1 MKDWDSMRQIR
12 DLVVIGAG
20 PAGLTAG
27 LYGARAGLRI
37 TVLDIKSPGGQILLT
52 DHIFNYPGFP
62 DGITGRKLAD
72 LFKRQA
78 ERYGCEINTRVGS
91 LSLSSTDGFHYVYT
105 PKDQYESKLVIV
117 ATGGAPRRLNAPG
130 EKKFSGAGIS
140 YCAVC
145 DGNFFEG
152 MDVIVV
158 GGGDSALE
166 EAAYLSRICNH
177 VYVIHR
183 RDAFRGSDAC
193 QCLIRDCS
201 NVTTCMNTVVKEF
214 QGDDVLKSVRL
225 AITDGLKEWDLEVSG
240 AFIYVGHIPN
250 TSFLPE
256 TIKKDQDGWIITD
269 ENMQS
274 SVPGIYAAGDVR
286 SKMGKQI
293 STAIG
298 DGALAAMA
306 AEKYLLMQ
314 SCPPCWASVK
324 DRSTYFEGGFCAS

>member
-1 MKDWDSMRQIR
+1 MTQIN
-12 DLVVIGAG
+12 DLVVLGAG

-27 LYGARAGLRI
+27 LYGARAGLK
-37 TVLDIKSPGGQILLT
+37 TAVLETKSPGGQILLT

-62 DGITGRKLAD
+62 DGITGRELAN
-72 LFKRQA
+72 LFQRQA
-78 ERYGCEINTRVGS
+78 ERYGCQITTRVGPV
-91 LSLSSTDGFHYVYT
+91 SLSSSDGIHRVST
-105 PKDQYESKLVIV
+105 LKETYESKTVIV

-145 DGNFFEG
+145 DANFFEG

-177 VYVIHR
+177 VFVIHR
-183 RDAFRGSDAC
+183 RDTFRGSEAC
-193 QCLIRDCS
+193 QCLIRDRS
-201 NVTTCMNTVVKEF
+201 NISTCMGTVVKKF
-214 QGDDVLKSVRL
+214 QGDEVLASVRL
-225 AITDGLKEWDLEVSG
+225 AKADASTEWDLEVSG

-250 TSFLPE
+250 TSFLPG
-256 TIKKDQDGWIITD
+256 TIARDAEGWIITD
-269 ENMQS
+269 ENMKS

-286 SKMGKQI
+286 RKMVKQV
-293 STAIG
+293 STAVG
-298 DGALAAMA
+298 DGAQAAMA

-314 SCPPCWASVK
+314 SCPA
-324 DRSTYFEGGFCAS
+324 